1 MVNPLPRAVRRL
13 ALVTGLLIAPLFCS
27 TVPARADG
35 ATSGGDVVVAQTLGD
50 RELTVV
56 LRRVTSVPGPV
67 SIDVITHIGSA
78 PGQLTVA
85 LIPTGSTTS
94 ARPGL
99 PSAGA
104 PTVQSSID
112 LGTAPGTYSTAVTA
126 DRPGPW
132 ELALGDGQRTAR
144 IPFLVPA
151 QVVSPPERLVYGG
164 FIAAGVFLL
173 ASGMV
178 AARARSAGWT
188 LLPAAGVVVGISVAI
203 TAASMTASLP
213 SPPQPGTQLD
223 PTVDNVANPYAL
235 EKPLVADYS
244 RPPVLLTVASTPVT
258 SGTPTDLDLNLSDGS
273 TGLPVDDILVHDAAL
288 IHLLL
293 VGPTGQLWHLHP
305 IRTAPGRYQ
314 QHLTLPVPGRYA
326 LSAELVR
333 RGGGVQMVR
342 AAAGLEAIA
351 GTAGGTSGLDAA
363 SAATPGPVHLD
374 ATTGTAHTV
383 VDRDTVTVTTTRPV
397 TGIPVTVAARFGDT
411 ADLQP
416 WLGMVGHLIVAGPL
430 PAADGTDVGT
440 AVQSAPIWAHTHSMG
455 GMPMAHGPMAGMQ
468 MDDGMDAM
476 IAMNPVNGDSA
487 PDETVAAY
495 GPDVPFTFTFPA
507 AGRYRLWV
515 QAERNYRVLT
525 VPVVLDVAPSSA
537 EQR

>member
-1 MVNPLPRAVRRL
+1 MVKFLPRAARRL
-13 ALVTGLLIAPLFCS
+13 ALVTGLLIVPLFCIA
-27 TVPARADG
+27 VPARADG
-35 ATSGGDVVVAQTLGD
+35 AASGGDVVVAQTLGD
-50 RELTVV
+50 RELTVM

-67 SIDVITHIGSA
+67 SIDVITHVGSA
-78 PGQLTVA
+78 PGHLTVA
-85 LIPTGSTTS
+85 LIPTGVSTI
-94 ARPGL
+94 AVPAL
-99 PSAGA
+99 PAAGA
-104 PTVQSSID
+104 PTVEASID
-112 LGTAPGTYSTAVTA
+112 LGAAPGTYSTAVTV

-132 ELALGDGQRTAR
+132 ELALSDGQRTAR

-151 QVVSPPERLVYGG
+151 QVISPPERLVFGG
-164 FIAAGVFLL
+164 FIAAGLFLL
-173 ASGMV
+173 VSGLV
-178 AARARSAGWT
+178 AVYVRSAGWT
-188 LLPAAGVVVGISVAI
+188 LLPAACVVVGLSVAV
-203 TAASMTASLP
+203 TAALMSTSLP

-223 PTVDNVANPYAL
+223 PTVDNVTDPYEL
-235 EKPLVADYS
+235 SRPLIADYS
-244 RPPVLLTVASTPVT
+244 RPPVLLTVPSTPVT
-258 SGTPTDLDLNLSDGS
+258 SGAPTDLDLNLSDGS
-273 TGLPVDDILVHDAAL
+273 TGLPADDILVHDAAL

-305 IRTAPGRYQ
+305 IRVAPGRYQ

-342 AAAGLEAIA
+342 AAGGLEAIA
-351 GTAGGTSGLDAA
+351 GTSGGATGLDAA
-363 SAATPGPVHLD
+363 SAATLGPVHLD
-374 ATTGTAHTV
+374 PTTGTARTV
-383 VDRDTVTVTTTRPV
+383 VDRDSVTVTTTRPV

-430 PAADGTDVGT
+430 PAADDTDVGT
-440 AVQSAPIWAHTHSMG
+440 AVGSAPIWAHTHSMG

-525 VPVVLDVAPSSA
+525 VPVVLDVDPSSA
-537 EQR
+537 EQP